1 MQCCL
6 GFNYKKIILLNILY
20 MLEGYVIF
28 LSKTLSHYCKL
39 FLVGEERKGQEG
51 VYSDPHRESFFFF
64 FQHVF
69 FFLGGG
75 VFFCA
80 SPWHMQ
86 VPRLGFK
93 S

>member
-51 VYSDPHRESFFFF
+51 VYSDPHRESFFFSFSMCF
-64 FQHVF
+64 F
-69 FFLGGG
+69 GGG
-75 VFFCA
+75 GSFF
-80 SPWHMQ
+80 
-86 VPRLGFK
+86 
-93 S
+93 